1 MPMPALVGC
10 FRPPTVGL
18 STDLCTTVAAI
29 VGGGGYAH
37 TAEFVGVIFAVQDIP
52 LFAAFED
59 FFFLRS
65 DALADFGV
73 GFLFFFQRGSK
84 NLHDLLA
91 DGVAIFDKFNII
103 AGDQDIGNLMRQAN
117 HFFARKSH
125 ARNPAFVN
133 GTTLKDSVG
142 KESMDKKAFGE
153 RIFRD
158 AFNAAP
164 ACGRAPIALSPFCTS
179 PDRKRQC
186 GAFHPDA
193 VSKSRALHRSIGPR
207 WSALPSCAGARVAS
221 PLRAPCSQSGCL
233 Q

>member
-37 TAEFVGVIFAVQDIP
+37 AAEFVGVILAIEDVP

-73 GFLFFFQRGSK
+73 GFLFFFQRRSK

-91 DGVAIFDKFNII
+91 DGVAILDKFNIV
-103 AGDQDIGNLMRQAN
+103 AGDQDIGDLMRQPN

-125 ARNPAFVN
+125 ARIPAFPGC
-133 GTTLKDSVG
+133 GTHDESIG
-142 KESMDKKAFGE
+142 KEAMDKATIGR

-158 AFNAAP
+158 ALNAAP
-164 ACGRAPIALSPFCTS
+164 ACGRAPTALSPFCTS
-179 PDRKRQC
+179 PGRKRRC

-193 VSKSRALHRSIGPR
+193 VSKSRALHRSSGPR
-207 WSALPSCAGARVAS
+207 RSALPSCAGARVAS
-221 PLRAPCSQSGCL
+221 PLRALCSQSGCL

>member
-1 MPMPALVGC
+1 MQMPALGGC
-10 FRPPTVGL
+10 FRPPIVGL
-18 STDLCTTVAAI
+18 STDLGAAVSAV

-37 TAEFVGVIFAVQDIP
+37 AAEFVGVIFAVEDVP

-65 DALADFGV
+65 DALAEFGV
-73 GFLFFFQRGSK
+73 GFLFFFQSGSK

-91 DGVAIFDKFNII
+91 DGVAILDKFDII
-103 AGDQDIGNLMRQAN
+103 AGDEDIGDLMRQAN

-125 ARNPAFVN
+125 AKNPAFVN
-133 GTTLKDSVG
+133 GMTLKHSVG
-142 KESMDKKAFGE
+142 KESMDEKPFGE

-179 PDRKRQC
+179 PGIIHLC
-186 GAFHPDA
+186 GAFHPGA
-193 VSKSRALHRSIGPR
+193 VSKSRGLHHSSGPR
-207 WSALPSCAGARVAS
+207 QSALPSCAG
-221 PLRAPCSQSGCL
+221 
-233 Q
+233 